1 MTARL
6 SVGYDLESSSSDW
19 PDLHV
24 MQLAVTFC
32 RGAMRLSAQGF
43 CEHGWSELVDAGFLL
58 SVFTSWA
65 RKQYSVMITEKGAAV
80 VMSDI
85 VRAASVATKYDLH
98 NVSLFFIERMALTDL
113 PEFLSHEVVTIREAA
128 AARLEELTNSSC
140 EEK

>member
-32 RGAMRLSAQGF
+32 RGTMRLSAQGF
-43 CEHGWSELVDAGFLL
+43 RESGWRELVAAGFLQ
-58 SVFTSWA
+58 SSFISWA

-80 VMSDI
+80 VMSD
-85 VRAASVATKYDLH
+85 VARAASVAVEYNLPD
-98 NVSLFFIERMALTDL
+98 VSEFFIACMASGDL